1 MAKSSSEWIAHIES
15 FVDSTRSP
23 IQQAVSVN
31 AVANL
36 LMHGV
41 LTLEQLVRDM
51 EMYLTTSDNVLR
63 SRGTLFLGQV
73 LTCLATMPLDAATVH
88 TLTVFF
94 SERLSDW
101 RGIRGPLVGCLA
113 LIRRKFKVG
122 RVTGDDA
129 HELIDSYL
137 RNLEVQT
144 LGHHDRKLCFELLE
158 CLLDCYPEDI
168 AELGDHL
175 VYGVCQAIEGEKDPH
190 CLMHIFRI
198 VKVLAGIFPDPDGP
212 VANVAEE
219 IFDTLGCYFPIH
231 NTHPKG
237 EDVDVSR
244 EKLSTALMMAFSS
257 TPFFKPFAIPLL
269 LEKLDSSLPL
279 AKVDSL
285 KYLSCCATMYGP
297 KLLGKHAEAIWASL
311 KSTILYSAG
320 QPASPSTF
328 DWTDSMSFQG
338 NEIMKEAFSLLQIVT
353 SQPDNAFLDSI
364 IQDTEI
370 NNTVNQ
376 IQDLGNYDDIP
387 QQNKHKLLAVGRVLS
402 ILAKAS
408 LTSCNRVFE
417 IFLVRLLDVLGVS
430 QTVVDP
436 VVFDESSKVRNFG
449 ALYLSIQIITASRDL
464 ALASMEFAPCSNLQ
478 DCTWFR
484 MVNNYS
490 SSFVKVLSSS
500 MMRSGDE
507 KHLHPSSSIGVNDNR
522 LTCNSMAFIYKIHAI
537 VGLSKQYSEDTPLHR
552 CVMILI
558 LKGLEVLAT
567 FPGCSLPISKSIFE
581 SILMILVDAVTTNFA
596 VMSLL
601 TVVLKSLVHIGSFV
615 DCHSDKEKSSCYLD
629 TVVRKILL
637 FLSTNRCS
645 MPLSVVLKAI
655 VGISTTGL
663 TSTAIITQAMEKSI
677 VKKLSV
683 VFVAEDNNLTGDL
696 IQLLECYSSNLL
708 PRMHELGGFEEE
720 TFRFASDVCEQIK
733 KSAIVESSNKN
744 KELLTVILVA
754 LKLAVA
760 NFSRE
765 KQRPIV
771 EKVFMMFSLRESFL
785 RSPSVPSQFE
795 GYLVGDTLAYKDNWI
810 ISIFAAIVIALD
822 PKTSI
827 SDTNAV
833 VMTFMGAVLKG
844 HVLAAQALGSMVN
857 KMHLKGTELGSA
869 SDFYLE
875 DILDIVFKVTL
886 WSLRDDVSLSCHG
899 NGEHGVM
906 CLIGTESVL
915 QVNWILGLAWIGK
928 GLLMRGH
935 EKVNDI
941 TLILLQCLLSNSE
954 VSDSPQQSG
963 PSDDGN
969 VQRMLPLMRSAAD
982 AFHTLMSDSEDCLNK
997 RFHATVRPLYKQ
1009 RLFSTLTSILLT
1021 SLTRSQSS
1029 MTRCMVYR
1037 ALGHIISDTPL
1048 AAVLGEM
1055 KKLVRVILDALSVL
1069 AEDILNK
1076 DIVYSLLLVL
1086 SAVLT
1091 DKNGHEVIEENAPF
1105 IVNCLCQLVPYRHKM
1120 LVRETAIQCLITMT
1134 GVTHARIYPMS
1145 AQVLKAV
1152 SKVLDDPKR
1161 AVRQEAVRCWHAWRS
1176 IA

>member
-23 IQQAVSVN
+23 TQQAASVN
-31 AVANL
+31 AVSNL

-41 LTLEQLVRDM
+41 LTLEQLVREM

-63 SRGTLFLGQV
+63 ARGTLFLGEV
-73 LTCLATMPLDAATVH
+73 LTCLATMALDVATVH
-88 TLTVFF
+88 SLIVFF

-101 RGIRGPLVGCLA
+101 RGIRGPLVGCLS

-144 LGHHDRKLCFELLE
+144 LGQHDRKLCFELLE

-190 CLMHIFRI
+190 CLMLIFRI
-198 VKVLAGIFPDPDGP
+198 VKVLAEMFPDPTGP

-219 IFDTLGCYFPIH
+219 IFDNLGCYFPIH
-231 NTHPKG
+231 YTHPKG
-237 EDVDVSR
+237 EDVDISR
-244 EKLSTALMMAFSS
+244 EKLSTALMMAFAS
-257 TPFFKPFAIPLL
+257 TPFFEPFAIPLL

-311 KSTILYSAG
+311 KCAILYSAG
-320 QPASPSTF
+320 QPVLPSTF
-328 DWTDSMSFQG
+328 DWTDSMSFQE

-353 SQPDNAFLDSI
+353 SQPDYAFLDLI
-364 IQDTEI
+364 IQDAEI

-376 IQDLGNYDDIP
+376 IQDFGNYDDMTS
-387 QQNKHKLLAVGRVLS
+387 QNKHKLLVVGRVLS

-408 LTSCNRVFE
+408 LASCNKVFE
-417 IFLVRLLDVLGVS
+417 ICLVRLLDTLGVS
-430 QTVVDP
+430 QTSSFVDP
-436 VVFDESSKVRNFG
+436 VMVDVSSTVFNFG
-449 ALYLSIQIITASRDL
+449 ALYLSIQIIAASRDL
-464 ALASMEFAPCSNLQ
+464 ALASIELASCFNLQ
-478 DCTWFR
+478 DGTLFR
-484 MVNNYS
+484 MVNNYCS
-490 SSFVKVLSSS
+490 PFVKVLSSS

-507 KHLHPSSSIGVNDNR
+507 KHLHPASSLGV
-522 LTCNSMAFIYKIHAI
+522 
-537 VGLSKQYSEDTPLHR
+537 
-552 CVMILI
+552 
-558 LKGLEVLAT
+558 KGLEVLAT
-567 FPGCSLPISKSIFE
+567 FPGGSFPISRSIFE
-581 SILMILVDAVTTNFA
+581 SILTILVDAVTTNFA
-596 VMSLL
+596 VMPLL
-601 TVVLKSLVHIGSFV
+601 TMVLKTLVRIGSFV
-615 DCHSDKEKSSCYLD
+615 DSHSSKEKSSCYLD
-629 TVVRKILL
+629 TVVRKFLL
-637 FLSTNRCS
+637 FLSTNSCI
-645 MPLSVVLKAI
+645 MPLSIVLEAT
-655 VGISTTGL
+655 VCISTSGL
-663 TSTAIITQAMEKSI
+663 TSTAIIAQEMEKSI
-677 VKKLSV
+677 VTKLSV
-683 VFVAEDNNLTGDL
+683 VFVTENNKLAGDL
-696 IQLLECYSSNLL
+696 IQLLECYSSKLL
-708 PRMHELGGFEEE
+708 SRMHELGGFEED
-720 TFRFASDVCEQIK
+720 TFRFASDICEQMK
-733 KSAIVESSNKN
+733 KSAIVESSIEN
-744 KELLTVILVA
+744 KELLAVTFVA

-760 NFSRE
+760 NLSGE
-765 KQRPIV
+765 KQRIIV
-771 EKVFMMFSLRESFL
+771 EKAFMMFSSCELFL
-785 RSPSVPSQFE
+785 HSPSVPSQFE
-795 GYLVGDTLAYKDNWI
+795 GYLVGGILAYKDEWL
-810 ISIFAAIVIALD
+810 ISIFASIVIALD

-827 SDTNAV
+827 PDTNAV
-833 VMTFMGAVLKG
+833 VLTFMGVQLE
-844 HVLAAQALGSMVN
+844 GSCSCSS
-857 KMHLKGTELGSA
+857 GTR
-869 SDFYLE
+869 FY
-875 DILDIVFKVTL
+875 
-886 WSLRDDVSLSCHG
+886 
-899 NGEHGVM
+899 
-906 CLIGTESVL
+906 
-915 QVNWILGLAWIGK
+915 GK

-954 VSDSPQQSG
+954 ASDSPQQPG

-969 VQRMLPLMRSAAD
+969 VERMFPLMRSVAD

-1009 RLFSTLTSILLT
+1009 RLFSTLTPILLT
-1021 SLTRSQSS
+1021 SLTKFQSS

-1069 AEDILNK
+1069 TEDILNK

-1091 DKNGHEVIEENAPF
+1091 DKNGHEVIEENTPF
-1105 IVNCLCQLVPYRHKM
+1105 IVNCLCRLVSYRHKM
-1120 LVRETAIQCLITMT
+1120 LVRETAIQCLVAMT
-1134 GVTHARIYPMS
+1134 GVTHARIYPMR

-1161 AVRQEAVRCWHAWRS
+1161 AVRQEAVGCWQAWRS